1 MENDDKQK
9 KTVNIPQYYVMELKE
24 SKVHVLENE
33 PKFCFSISAYCFG
46 NWNEGDIINA
56 RVYRKRRFQ
65 ENVLTTPFS

>member
-1 MENDDKQK
+1 MTRIVIMENDDKQK

-46 NWNEGDIINA
+46 N
-56 RVYRKRRFQ
+56 
-65 ENVLTTPFS
+65 

>member
-1 MENDDKQK
+1 MCKILITDVMRIVIMENDDKQK

-46 NWNEGDIINA
+46 N
-56 RVYRKRRFQ
+56 
-65 ENVLTTPFS
+65 